1 MRRSILLFVCLFM
14 RRNCFALFDNITKST
29 SMPDDSENE
38 INKFTNTTISFQSV
52 NDKLG
57 QSSTNKPEQELTI
70 VGIVLGVVLALIFLL
85 IGALLFKRFRQSKQ
99 QKGIAR
105 TEEIEMNV
113 ESENQN
119 QYDYSEVTAQ
129 SMGNNAIQTSDFP
142 NRLQQAENEYEV
154 STHVPSR
161 AESEPLTYDVTVSDN
176 TYNVTETSGSE
187 PKDDVNNTYDHFLG
201 EQTEDQYDIADN
213 KVMNRSQFT
222 IKTRLGNINGTIEPT
237 PDYTTSVYKF
247 YNIPYAKPPVGKLR
261 FAKSEPYGKW
271 NGTLNATR
279 LGLACMQAPDPS
291 PTFKYN
297 GFSEDCLQLNI
308 YVPNN
313 ISSNTKRSVMVWIH
327 GGAYQ
332 FGSGT
337 LYNGT
342 MLAARGD
349 VVVVTINYRLGIFGF
364 LSYNDTA
371 ARGNFGLWDQILAL
385 QWIQENIADY
395 TGDPSS
401 LYRASRD
408 CLNESLPSGVAD
420 SFFALTDDAKLVSVA
435 LSDAVGCIYDPIT
448 KNYNAMLDCIR
459 SKSAMDIM
467 KTLDT
472 LATDLETSI
481 RVAIPLAP
489 VIDGQLFNDLPSK
502 VLSDKNSPEY
512 AMFRSLDMIVGN
524 CNMEG
529 SLYLLTTVKEQEKYK
544 FNITNGIP
552 TSFLCKHFAPSLSG
566 LYYHHSVKVSDAIC
580 NEYSVKDNID
590 EQSRQV
596 LEMYTDLFFI
606 APSFS
611 ILESHSN
618 NNTYSKT
625 YQYVFTEK
633 SPLPFGPPRPR
644 WYRGSGHASE
654 VVFLFGI
661 EDLHYAHLP
670 VTPDQFDLALRMKD
684 YWTNFAKTG

>member
-1 MRRSILLFVCLFM
+1 MICFSLKARQLLGLACLIYFY
-14 RRNCFALFDNITKST
+14 SV
-29 SMPDDSENE
+29 E
-38 INKFTNTTISFQSV
+38 ISC
-52 NDKLG
+52 
-57 QSSTNKPEQELTI
+57 
-70 VGIVLGVVLALIFLL
+70 
-85 IGALLFKRFRQSKQ
+85 
-99 QKGIAR
+99 
-105 TEEIEMNV
+105 
-113 ESENQN
+113 
-119 QYDYSEVTAQ
+119 
-129 SMGNNAIQTSDFP
+129 
-142 NRLQQAENEYEV
+142 
-154 STHVPSR
+154 VP
-161 AESEPLTYDVTVSDN
+161 V
-176 TYNVTETSGSE
+176 
-187 PKDDVNNTYDHFLG
+187 
-201 EQTEDQYDIADN
+201 
-213 KVMNRSQFT
+213 T
-222 IKTRLGNINGTIEPT
+222 IKTRLGYINGTKEPT

-261 FAKSEPYGKW
+261 FAKSEPYGQW

-371 ARGNFGLWDQILAL
+371 ARGNFGLWDQVLAL

-401 LYRASRD
+401 VTIFG
-408 CLNESLPSGVAD
+408 ESAGGFSVSLLSVIPSIKGLFKRVIAESGVAD

-448 KNYNAMLDCIR
+448 KNYNTMLDCMR
-459 SKSAMDIM
+459 SKTAMDIM

-472 LATDLETSI
+472 LATDIEASI

>member
-1 MRRSILLFVCLFM
+1 MFFPLKARQLLSLACLI
-14 RRNCFALFDNITKST
+14 CFFFD
-29 SMPDDSENE
+29 E
-38 INKFTNTTISFQSV
+38 ISSV
-52 NDKLG
+52 
-57 QSSTNKPEQELTI
+57 P
-70 VGIVLGVVLALIFLL
+70 V
-85 IGALLFKRFRQSKQ
+85 
-99 QKGIAR
+99 
-105 TEEIEMNV
+105 
-113 ESENQN
+113 
-119 QYDYSEVTAQ
+119 
-129 SMGNNAIQTSDFP
+129 
-142 NRLQQAENEYEV
+142 
-154 STHVPSR
+154 
-161 AESEPLTYDVTVSDN
+161 
-176 TYNVTETSGSE
+176 
-187 PKDDVNNTYDHFLG
+187 
-201 EQTEDQYDIADN
+201 
-213 KVMNRSQFT
+213 T
-222 IKTRLGNINGTIEPT
+222 IKTRLGNINGTKEPT

-247 YNIPYAKPPVGKLR
+247 YNIPYAKPPVGNLR
-261 FAKSEPYGKW
+261 FAKSEPYGRW
-271 NGTLNATR
+271 NVTLNATS
-279 LGLACMQAPDPS
+279 LGLACMQAPEPY
-291 PTFKYN
+291 PMFTYN

-313 ISSNTKRSVMVWIH
+313 ISSNIKRSVMVWIH

-364 LSYNDTA
+364 LSYNDTS
-371 ARGNFGLWDQILAL
+371 ARGNFGIWDQILAL

-401 LYRASRD
+401 VTIFG
-408 CLNESLPSGVAD
+408 ESAGGFSVSLLSVMPSIKGLFKRVIAESGVAD
-420 SFFALTDDAKLVSVA
+420 SFFALTDDSKLVSVA

-448 KNYNAMLDCIR
+448 KNYNAMLNCMR
-459 SKSAMDIM
+459 SKNAGDIL

-472 LATDLETSI
+472 LATDIETSI

-489 VIDGQLFNDLPSK
+489 VIDGELFNDLPSK
-502 VLSDKNSPEY
+502 VLSNKNSPEF

-552 TSFLCKHFAPSLSG
+552 NSFLCKHFAPSLSG
-566 LYYHHSVKVSDAIC
+566 LYYHHSLKVSEAIC
-580 NEYSVKDNID
+580 NEYSVQDNID

-625 YQYVFTEK
+625 YQYVFTQK
-633 SPLPFGPPRPR
+633 SPLPFGPPRPT

-661 EDLHYAHLP
+661 EDLHYSHLP
-670 VTPDQFDLALRMKD
+670 VSTDQFDLALRMKD
-684 YWTNFAKTG
+684 YWTNFAKTGNPNSKETDVHWPEFNTETKSYMQLNDNNLTRYTYYNSDRVKFWLVTIPNML